1 MNQTHQPTT
10 TGNGHAKFLGI
21 TPMDER
27 KRFIKFLNESGFTI
41 DEIRDIYPSMSRMRI
56 SVIIKGKNSTGLW

>member
-10 TGNGHAKFLGI
+10 TGNNHAKFLGV

-27 KRFIKFLNESGFTI
+27 KRFIRFLNQSGFTI
-41 DEIRDIYPSMSRMRI
+41 QEIRSVYPTMSRERI
-56 SVIIKGKNSTGLW
+56 KQAIKRKMV